1 MMKELEIRPTKTAIT
16 WASIAFFIIV
26 LFIYGFYFL
35 GIDQKSPINYLS
47 YLPFLACLFLAVRF
61 HKETELGGFISFKRA
76 FGTGF
81 RFSSFLSLLMG
92 VFMYTYMKWLNP
104 DVLTQSLL
112 EAENKMLDGGSSSD
126 QIEMAMD
133 ISRNWGPLIAGIT
146 TTIMYTLSG
155 VVVSLIVAAIL
166 KREEPFFTTEEEA
179 E

>member
-1 MMKELEIRPTKTAIT
+1 MKELEIRPIKTAIT

-26 LFIYGFYFL
+26 LFTYLFYFL
-35 GIDQKSPINYLS
+35 DIDSKSPVNYLS
-47 YLPFLACLFLAVRF
+47 YVPFLVCLFLSVRF

-92 VFMYTYMKWLNP
+92 IFIYVYFKFLNP
-104 DVLTQSLL
+104 DVFEKTLL
-112 EAENKMLDGGSSSD
+112 EAENQMLESGNSTDKVD
-126 QIEMAMD
+126 MAIEV
-133 ISRNWGPLIAGIT
+133 SRSWGPLIAGIT
-146 TTIMYTLSG
+146 TAVMYTLSG

-166 KREEPFFTTEEEA
+166 KKEEPFFGSEQEEA

>member
-1 MMKELEIRPTKTAIT
+1 MKELEIRPTKTAIT

-26 LFIYGFYFL
+26 LFTYAFYFL
-35 GIDQKSPINYLS
+35 DVESKSPINYLS
-47 YLPFLACLFLAVRF
+47 YIPFLVCLFLSVRF

-92 VFMYTYMKWLNP
+92 IFIYVYFKFLNP
-104 DVLTQSLL
+104 DVFEQTLI
-112 EAENKMLDGGSSSD
+112 EAENKMFEDGGSTEQVD
-126 QIEMAMD
+126 MAME
-133 ISRNWGPLIAGIT
+133 ISRNWGPLIAGVT
-146 TTIMYTLSG
+146 TAVMYTLSG

-166 KREEPFFTTEEEA
+166 KREEPFFGSPEEEA

>member
-1 MMKELEIRPTKTAIT
+1 MKELEIRPTKTAIT
-16 WASIAFFIIV
+16 WAAIAFFIIV
-26 LFIYGFYFL
+26 LFTYVFYFL
-35 GIDQKSPINYLS
+35 NIDSKSPINYLS
-47 YLPFLACLFLAVRF
+47 YIPFLVCLFLAVRF

-92 VFMYTYMKWLNP
+92 VFMYVYLKWLNP
-104 DVLTQSLL
+104 DVLAQGLI
-112 EAENKMLDGGSSSD
+112 EAENNMLEGGSSTEQVD
-126 QIEMAMD
+126 MAME

-146 TTIMYTLSG
+146 TAFMYTISG

-166 KREEPFFTTEEEA
+166 KREEPFFAPSEEA